1 MVHRRSIFFQ
11 LRWQLLIVFIVIIFV
26 PLSIVVSFNTI
37 RTFAHLAKQSQQF
50 YSTLLS
56 QTGSNL
62 DFIYE
67 QYARSC
73 SVMIDLPDVAAILNA
88 PPYKSQEEERQA
100 SKYIIGD
107 AATKNG
113 MHVQA
118 AGLDGYVF
126 LYELDRHSLLNNTD
140 YKVHIISGTSTAPG
154 KSEVMQS
161 NIFKAVCSDSK
172 IKMII
177 GNLYDVQPGEQQ
189 PSRGFDNEEYNPTM
203 IYPYSHDGEENLNKF
218 VMISL
223 SSNFFPAIYDGMTS
237 LNFGTLYILDRFDN
251 ILAKN
256 HPDSN
261 NDYYDYNTETKKY
274 TMEKDDS
281 PEAMYG
287 MTFRDYDNLLTD
299 ERVLLTPTVKNILSK
314 LTPENV
320 ERMRDTMYEKSFDP
334 DNVLKN
340 INYIVHNKK
349 RYMVVVGYDDVT
361 QCKFIYFHPM
371 KQIYQPIL
379 NTVRVILI
387 IAIFVFM
394 IVILIALVLS
404 KKFTDPISNLSDAAA
419 KIADGN
425 YNIVLN
431 DRSSDEIMILQDSF
445 SQMAVKIKNYTE
457 NLEKMVS
464 DRTAELKTAHDQLA
478 KAHKA
483 LWGEMELA
491 KKLQISLL
499 PKTSMPNYD
508 VAARMTT
515 ADEVGGDFYD
525 FLNYGGKNAVM
536 IGDVSGHGVT
546 PGLITMIAQSIIY
559 SLTTQNGDIK
569 PEQLFTYLNQ
579 LLMRSIHN
587 LGINI
592 FVTMS
597 LLQEVEDG
605 VFRGVGKHNDILV
618 YRAKTDTVDV
628 IPTEGVW
635 LCMVD
640 DVSGFIKE
648 YEVSLDKGDIMML
661 YTDGLS
667 EGANADN
674 ECFDAKLCDLL
685 KKYADQPAET
695 ILNNIMNDY
704 VEFIETQDDDV
715 TLLVIKK

>member
-11 LRWQLLIVFIVIIFV
+11 LRWQLLIVFIIIIFV
-26 PLSIVVSFNTI
+26 PLSIVVTFNTI
-37 RTFAHLAKQSQQF
+37 RTFSHLAKQSQMF

-62 DFIYE
+62 DFIYD
-67 QYARSC
+67 QYARAC
-73 SVMIDLPDVAAILNA
+73 SVMTDLPDVAAILNG
-88 PPYKSQEEERQA
+88 PEYKTQEEERLA

-118 AGLDGYVF
+118 AGLDGYVY

-140 YKVHIISGTSTAPG
+140 YKVHVISGTSTAPG
-154 KSEVMQS
+154 AEEVKKS

-172 IKMII
+172 IKMVL
-177 GNLYDVQPGEQQ
+177 GNLYDVQPGETQT
-189 PSRGFDNEEYNPTM
+189 SRSFDNQEYNPTI
-203 IYPYSHDGEENLNKF
+203 IYPYSHEGEENLNKF

-223 SSNFFPAIYDGMTS
+223 SSNFFPAIYEGMTS

-251 ILAKN
+251 ILSKN

-261 NDYYDYNTETKKY
+261 NDYYDYNPTTRKY
-274 TMEKDDS
+274 VMEKDDS

-299 ERVLLTPTVKNILSK
+299 EQVLSTPMVKRILDK

-320 ERMRDTMYEKSFDP
+320 EQMRDTLYDKKFDP
-334 DNVLKN
+334 ENVLKN
-340 INYIVHNKK
+340 INYITHNNK
-349 RYMVVVGYDDVT
+349 RYMVVVGYDDAA
-361 QCKFIYFHPM
+361 QCKFVYFHPM
-371 KQIYQPIL
+371 RQIYQPIF
-379 NTVRVILI
+379 NIVRVILI
-387 IAIFVFM
+387 IALCVFIFVAFISM
-394 IVILIALVLS
+394 ILS
-404 KKFTDPISNLSDAAA
+404 KTFTEPISNLSDAAV

-425 YNIVLN
+425 YNIALN

-499 PKTSMPNYD
+499 PKTSLPNYD

-546 PGLITMIAQSIIY
+546 PGLITMIAQAIIS

-569 PEQLFTYLNQ
+569 PSQLFTYLNQ
-579 LLMRSIHN
+579 ILMKSIRN

-592 FVTMS
+592 FVTIS

-605 VFRGVGKHNDILV
+605 IFRGVGKHNDILV

-640 DVSGFIKE
+640 DVADFIKE
-648 YEVSLDKGDIMML
+648 YEVSLEKGDIMML

-667 EGANADN
+667 EGANANN
-674 ECFDAKLCDLL
+674 ECFDTKLCDLL
-685 KKYADQPAET
+685 KKYADQPAEN

-715 TLLVIKK
+715 TLLIIKK